1 MCAEAV
7 VGPGHRDMKV
17 RLRLGAM
24 GLPLV
29 TRVSDWGSR
38 SGWQVW
44 SGEKPGARWKE
55 TDLSF
60 RTRAFPQLIRKAVT
74 SLIGEVPVH
83 AVPLELSFIV
93 PISMLFSL

>member
-38 SGWQVW
+38 SGWLWVL
-44 SGEKPGARWKE
+44 GI
-55 TDLSF
+55 L
-60 RTRAFPQLIRKAVT
+60 
-74 SLIGEVPVH
+74 VPS
-83 AVPLELSFIV
+83 AC
-93 PISMLFSL
+93 